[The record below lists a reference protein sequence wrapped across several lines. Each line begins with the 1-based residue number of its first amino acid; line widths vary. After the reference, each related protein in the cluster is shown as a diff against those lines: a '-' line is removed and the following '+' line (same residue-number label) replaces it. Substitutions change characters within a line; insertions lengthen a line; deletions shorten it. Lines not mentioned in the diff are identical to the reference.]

1 MDRGLLTDDRGRV
14 QYVDVVLTFSTLVTF
29 GAVAP
34 WVYEAISMGRGAL
47 DPLSGTLLAL
57 ALPVMVISL
66 IVSVGVSGRT

>member
-1 MDRGLLTDDRGRV
+1 MNSRARV
-14 QYVDVVLTFSTLVTF
+14 QYVDVVLTFATLVTF

-34 WVYEAISMGRGAL
+34 WVYDAVQKGRTAL

-57 ALPVMVISL
+57 ALPVMVIAL

>member
-1 MDRGLLTDDRGRV
+1 MIEDDRGRV
-14 QYVDVVLTFSTLVTF
+14 QYVDVVLTFSSLVAF

-34 WVYEAISMGRGAL
+34 WVYEAISMGRTAL

-57 ALPVMVISL
+57 ALPLMVIAL

>member
-1 MDRGLLTDDRGRV
+1 MTALQSDDRGRV
-14 QYVDVVLTFSTLVTF
+14 QYVDVVLTFATLVSF

-34 WVYEAISMGRGAL
+34 WVYNAISMGRTVL

-57 ALPVMVISL
+57 GLPMMVIAL

>member
-1 MDRGLLTDDRGRV
+1 MRNTDRARV
-14 QYVDVVLTFSTLVTF
+14 QYVDVVLTFATLVTF

-34 WVYEAISMGRGAL
+34 WVYDAVQKGRTAL

-57 ALPVMVISL
+57 ALPIMVIAL

>member
-1 MDRGLLTDDRGRV
+1 MSRLRTDSRARV
-14 QYVDVVLTFSTLVTF
+14 QYVDVVLTFATLVSF

-34 WVYEAISMGRGAL
+34 WVYDAIQKGRTAL

-57 ALPVMVISL
+57 ALPLMVIAM